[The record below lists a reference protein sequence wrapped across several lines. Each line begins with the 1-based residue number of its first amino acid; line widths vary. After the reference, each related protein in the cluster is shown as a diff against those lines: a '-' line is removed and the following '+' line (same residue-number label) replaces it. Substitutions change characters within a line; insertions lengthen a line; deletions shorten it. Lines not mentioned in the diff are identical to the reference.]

1 MKTVGNLF
9 TQMVNFLEQRLMT
22 KMNKTKQCFTG
33 SVETALWDKIPPT
46 PNKKERKK
54 QLKMSS
60 YTAEKELFKIVK
72 CSSENLQHQAN
83 PRPIITSNPQ

>member
-33 SVETALWDKIPPT
+33 SVETALWDKIPP
-46 PNKKERKK
+46 PPSQIKKKEK
-54 QLKMSS
+54 
-60 YTAEKELFKIVK
+60 
-72 CSSENLQHQAN
+72 NN
-83 PRPIITSNPQ
+83 